1 MNETNRLTRLGV
13 VPESPEHVAREEFP
27 DMARAEWTE
36 VKEAYRKAHG
46 RMSTLLK
53 LLHDPGMV
61 TVYGRTTGS
70 LYEAKQLRD
79 DVDRMVVALDHIVST
94 ARAVREEKS

>member
-1 MNETNRLTRLGV
+1 MNDRFTHLGV

-27 DMARAEWTE
+27 DMARAEWAE
-36 VKEAYRKAHG
+36 AKEAYRKAHG
-46 RMSTLLK
+46 RMASLLK

-94 ARAVREEKS
+94 AKSIREEKP